1 MYRSKAD
8 PELAQCGHASPCLT
22 EKQSLNVNIQSLQY
36 VFYSLPSLQKYRI
49 HVKGYQNNP
58 QTPRI
63 LPLGFEIPGS
73 STASNLVSDHQII
86 Q

>member
-8 PELAQCGHASPCLT
+8 PELAQCGHASPCLI
-22 EKQSLNVNIQSLQY
+22 EQQSLIVNMLNLQY
-36 VFYSLPSLQKYRI
+36 IFYSLLSLKKYWI
-49 HVKGYQNNP
+49 NVKGYQNNP

-63 LPLGFEIPGS
+63 LPLGFEIPGTS
-73 STASNLVSDHQII
+73 IASNLVSDHQII